1 MVKGDIPKMARRK
14 AKRTPRRRSTAINIS
29 NLAEAYIQTSIVTQA
44 ATGLSPWNFLMSKE
58 NPSGSSKITLNELLT
73 GFNKVHTGTTMTE
86 GELVWKNITDNWI
99 DAGIKVIGVGVGFRL
114 ANKLLR
120 KPKRQ
125 LNALARQVGISD
137 MVRV

>member
-14 AKRTPRRRSTAINIS
+14 TKRTPRRRSTAINIS

-73 GFNKVHTGTTMTE
+73 NFNTVHAGTTMTE
-86 GELVWKNITDNWI
+86 GELIWKNITDNWM
-99 DAGIKVIGVGVGFRL
+99 DAGIKVIGVGIGFRL

-125 LNALARQVGISD
+125 LNALARQVGVSD
-137 MVRV
+137 MVRI

>member
-1 MVKGDIPKMARRK
+1 MARRK